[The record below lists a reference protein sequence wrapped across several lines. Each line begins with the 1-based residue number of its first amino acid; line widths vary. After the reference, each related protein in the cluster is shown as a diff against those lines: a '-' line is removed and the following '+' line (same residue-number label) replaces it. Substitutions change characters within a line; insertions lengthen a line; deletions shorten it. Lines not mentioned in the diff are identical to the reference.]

1 MRVRLKV
8 IGPDQRPTEIDVDA
22 ASEMEAMRTV
32 VGRGLRVL
40 GIETLAGDPARAETG
55 ADFPLLLFSQELLA
69 LLEAGLTLGEAMVTL
84 HLKEKQ
90 PAVKATLG
98 QVREALSE
106 GKNFSDALSHHA
118 SAFPEVYV
126 ATVRAAERTGN
137 LPTALARFVAYQLQF
152 DAIRRKVVAA
162 SIYPVMLMVVGGLV
176 SAFLLGYVVP
186 KFSMAY
192 ETAGRDIPLA
202 SQWLL
207 GIGRV
212 IHDGWPL
219 MAALLA
225 AALVLGLRAFRD
237 PALRRRAIVV
247 LTRLPWLSDKA
258 DGFRLARYFGAAS
271 LLLTAGVP
279 LARTFPMLA
288 DLLSP
293 RQQVALDRARRDVEE
308 GKVFSAALVAHRLA
322 DPVAESLIR
331 VGERSGRLAE
341 MLDRAAR
348 FHDEEFARWLDWL
361 MRLLEPALMALLGVV
376 VGGIVVLM
384 YMPIFDLAG
393 SLQ

>member
-22 ASEMEAMRTV
+22 ASEAEAMRTV

-176 SAFLLGYVVP
+176 SAFLL
-186 KFSMAY
+186 
-192 ETAGRDIPLA
+192 
-202 SQWLL
+202 
-207 GIGRV
+207 
-212 IHDGWPL
+212 
-219 MAALLA
+219 
-225 AALVLGLRAFRD
+225 
-237 PALRRRAIVV
+237 
-247 LTRLPWLSDKA
+247 
-258 DGFRLARYFGAAS
+258 
-271 LLLTAGVP
+271 
-279 LARTFPMLA
+279 
-288 DLLSP
+288 
-293 RQQVALDRARRDVEE
+293 
-308 GKVFSAALVAHRLA
+308 
-322 DPVAESLIR
+322 
-331 VGERSGRLAE
+331 
-341 MLDRAAR
+341 
-348 FHDEEFARWLDWL
+348 
-361 MRLLEPALMALLGVV
+361 
-376 VGGIVVLM
+376 
-384 YMPIFDLAG
+384 
-393 SLQ
+393 